1 MSFSMGVVT
10 TLTIVGLVAD
20 VGREHIA
27 VATSCTLQFWPVR
40 KSSGADAQYRTS
52 RGHSVKSSV

>member
-1 MSFSMGVVT
+1 MGVVT

-27 VATSCTLQFWPVR
+27 VATSCTYLRAEIGQR
-40 KSSGADAQYRTS
+40 
-52 RGHSVKSSV
+52 